1 MSGLG
6 IVNKCSEIHVHGH
19 HSVSIQMKK
28 WMIREVIKAEFQPV
42 NMNWESGFL
51 LQWLC

>member
-1 MSGLG
+1 MSDLG
-6 IVNKCSEIHVHGH
+6 IVNKCLEINVHGH
-19 HSVSIQMKK
+19 HSVNIQMKRI
-28 WMIREVIKAEFQPV
+28 IREVIKAELQPV